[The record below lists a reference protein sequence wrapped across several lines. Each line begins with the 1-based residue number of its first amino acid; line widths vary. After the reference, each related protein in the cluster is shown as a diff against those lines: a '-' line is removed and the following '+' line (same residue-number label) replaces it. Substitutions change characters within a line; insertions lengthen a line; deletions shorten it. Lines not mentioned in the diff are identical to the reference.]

1 MKWQTCNTV
10 CLGSVTADK
19 MTLHKQR
26 HTTWAW
32 HTIGCRTWELDLLPG
47 WCQAGAATWQQ
58 RSRGAPPCRPTPTA

>member
-47 WCQAGAATWQQ
+47 WCQAGAAT
-58 RSRGAPPCRPTPTA
+58 